1 MLSVYLVN
9 RGQQF
14 GTWRHTLEHHL
25 NFSTEINRLEPCV
38 TLQHHL
44 NSSPLPGEV
53 PLLHATVGDGVA
65 VRLVLHVH
73 VDPGNRR
80 IQYCHWTAACINL
93 RVLLFFVRLYHSHPV
108 VELLLGIHLAVR
120 TSHGAGPPH
129 LGMRSQVKG
138 FSLYQIIT
146 DRFFPQQNVKMS
158 VVGSAGEAK
167 FPVDGVHETQ
177 HVPENARFVLLLFV
191 R

>member
-1 MLSVYLVN
+1 MS
-9 RGQQF
+9 F
-14 GTWRHTLEHHL
+14 
-25 NFSTEINRLEPCV
+25 
-38 TLQHHL
+38 
-44 NSSPLPGEV
+44 SPLPGKV
-53 PLLHATVGDGVA
+53 PLLLATVGDGIA

-73 VDPGNRR
+73 IDPGRR
-80 IQYCHWTAACINL
+80 IQYCRWTVAGINS
-93 RVLLFFVRLYHSHPV
+93 RVLLFFVRLNHSHPV
-108 VELLLGIHLAVR
+108 VELLLGVHLAVR

-177 HVPENARFVLLLFV
+177 HVPENARFVLLLFL